1 MTNADAFHTGLTNL
15 KSAIEACL
23 VDEGARIGHRSITHS
38 KLGGVA
44 MDLWIDVVPLNGPKA
59 SVQFLAKE
67 IAACAGDI
75 DPAVKTKIDLYA
87 KAFKRHL
94 ESPDRKIRAAKTEGA

>member
-1 MTNADAFHTGLTNL
+1 MSSVDAFHTGLTNL
-15 KSAIEACL
+15 KSAIEASL
-23 VDEGARIGHRSITHS
+23 TSEGARIGHRSITHS

-67 IAACAGDI
+67 IAACAGEI
-75 DPAVKTKIDLYA
+75 DPAVKTKMDLYA
-87 KAFKRHL
+87 QAFRRHL
-94 ESPDRKIRAAKTEGA
+94 ESPDRRVRAARTDGA

>member
-1 MTNADAFHTGLTNL
+1 MSSVDAFHTGLTNL

-67 IAACAGDI
+67 IAACANGI
-75 DPAVKTKIDLYA
+75 EPEVKAKIDLYSQS
-87 KAFKRHL
+87 FRRHL
-94 ESPDRKIRAAKTEGA
+94 DSPDRKIRAARSEGA

>member
-1 MTNADAFHTGLTNL
+1 MSSVDAFHTGLTNL
-15 KSAIEACL
+15 KSAIEASL
-23 VDEGARIGHRSITHS
+23 TSEGARIGHRSITHS

-67 IAACAGDI
+67 IAACANEIEPG
-75 DPAVKTKIDLYA
+75 VKAKIDLYA
-87 KAFKRHL
+87 KAFRRHL
-94 ESPDRKIRAAKTEGA
+94 ESPDRRVRAAKSE